1 MEQYKSQMI
10 NVRVQQC
17 VGVAALVLGTVA
29 AFAIKDAWFIAIGFG
44 LLFGLG
50 FLRQAN
56 GIQKRLEHYAA
67 NNYERYT
74 KDHPA
79 QVSPRG
85 VTCFKCNSPKIHTKN
100 LMQGTF
106 TREHHCGQCGT
117 TLYYSPEQN
126 R

>member
-1 MEQYKSQMI
+1 MEHYKSQMSHI
-10 NVRVQQC
+10 RIQQC
-17 VGVAALVLGTVA
+17 IAVMAMVLSVVVAIT
-29 AFAIKDAWFIAIGFG
+29 IKDGWYIAIGFG
-44 LLFGLG
+44 LLVGISVFRWAHG
-50 FLRQAN
+50 FQS
-56 GIQKRLEHYAA
+56 RLEHFAA
-67 NNYERYT
+67 NNYERYA

-79 QVSPRG
+79 QVTARG

-100 LMQGTF
+100 LMNGTF